1 MSRTCLCLAVFVGA
15 FLQSGMLR
23 AEEPLMQTTDVFV
36 SGKDGYFGYR
46 IPAIEAAP
54 DGTVLAFAEARKFNF
69 GDPGYEDNDVDLV
82 MKTSKDQGQTWSAMR
97 VIEDPGDRWSAANP
111 ATLVD
116 RQTGL
121 VWLFYLRG
129 KPNRNTD
136 TARPGTDDIQILA
149 RTSSDN
155 GQTWSEPVDLTSA
168 TRDLADATWRCSVVG
183 PGGAVQDKSGRL
195 VIPMWK
201 YSPFAVFAAFSEDH
215 GKTWVRGQFAAGV
228 VGDESQLVELYD
240 GKLLFDVRQNQGPN
254 RYHLLSSDG
263 GRTWSAPEPGEKVT
277 AVCCAIERFPAAG
290 SPDSGL
296 LLWTGPK
303 GPERNNLVVRFS
315 EDNGRTFGTEKAI
328 GSGPAA
334 YSDLAVL
341 PDRTVG
347 VLYEQ
352 GTQHPYQLITFARF
366 NEAWLR
372 AK

>member
-1 MSRTCLCLAVFVGA
+1 
-15 FLQSGMLR
+15 MLVELR
-23 AEEPLMQTTDVFV
+23 
-36 SGKDGYFGYR
+36 DGR
-46 IPAIEAAP
+46 IW
-54 DGTVLAFAEARKFNF
+54 
-69 GDPGYEDNDVDLV
+69 
-82 MKTSKDQGQTWSAMR
+82 M
-97 VIEDPGDRWSAANP
+97 
-111 ATLVD
+111 
-116 RQTGL
+116 
-121 VWLFYLRG
+121 
-129 KPNRNTD
+129 
-136 TARPGTDDIQILA
+136 LA
-149 RTSSDN
+149 RTQKGTMQS
-155 GQTWSEPVDLTSA
+155 
-168 TRDLADATWRCSVVG
+168 
-183 PGGAVQDKSGRL
+183 
-195 VIPMWK
+195 
-201 YSPFAVFAAFSEDH
+201 F
-215 GKTWVRGQFAAGV
+215 
-228 VGDESQLVELYD
+228 
-240 GKLLFDVRQNQGPN
+240 
-254 RYHLLSSDG
+254 SSDG